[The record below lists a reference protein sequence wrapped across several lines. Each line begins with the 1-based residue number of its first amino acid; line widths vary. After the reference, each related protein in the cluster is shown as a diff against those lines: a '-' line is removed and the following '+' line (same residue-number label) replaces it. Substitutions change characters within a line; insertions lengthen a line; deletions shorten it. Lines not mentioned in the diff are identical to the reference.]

1 MASFAKIDSNGKV
14 IQVVSVANQV
24 LHDSNGVEQEE
35 IGIQFLKNL
44 FNEPDAIWKQ
54 TSYNTINGIH
64 NLGGTPFR
72 KNYAGIGYTYDS
84 QRDAFIPE
92 KPYNSWILNENTC
105 NWDAPVAYPTDGNMY
120 DWNEENQNWELQNI

>member
-24 LHDSNGVEQEE
+24 LYDSNGVEQEE

-54 TSYNTINGIH
+54 TSYNTMNGIH

-120 DWNEENQNWELQNI
+120 NWNEENQNWELQNI

>member
-24 LHDSNGVEQEE
+24 LYDSNGVEQEE

-54 TSYNTINGIH
+54 TSYNTMNGIH

-92 KPYNSWILNENTC
+92 KPYNSWVLNENTC

-120 DWNEENQNWELQNI
+120 NWNEENQNWVLQNI

>member
-24 LHDSNGVEQEE
+24 LYDSNGVEQEE

-54 TSYNTINGIH
+54 TSYNTMNGIH

-72 KNYAGIGYTYDS
+72 KIM
-84 QRDAFIPE
+84 Q
-92 KPYNSWILNENTC
+92 
-105 NWDAPVAYPTDGNMY
+105 V
-120 DWNEENQNWELQNI
+120 

>member
-92 KPYNSWILNENTC
+92 KPYNSWVLNENTC

-120 DWNEENQNWELQNI
+120 DWNEENQNWVLQNI

>member
-24 LHDSNGVEQEE
+24 LYDSNGVEQEE

-54 TSYNTINGIH
+54 TSYNTMNGIH

-120 DWNEENQNWELQNI
+120 NWNEENQNWVLQNI

>member
-1 MASFAKIDSNGKV
+1 MASFAKIDLNGKV

-44 FNEPDAIWKQ
+44 FNEQDAVWKQ
-54 TSYNTINGIH
+54 TSYNTMNNIH

-92 KPYNSWILNENTC
+92 KPYNSWVLNENTC

-120 DWNEENQNWELQNI
+120 DWNEENQNWVLQNI